1 MGSYTT
7 TLLLSSS
14 QQKQQQI
21 LESLKMAKMI
31 FVLAL
36 MVAVASTQPI
46 ETIATSGGVS
56 LSTQLWNWGQAAFE
70 ALVALVVKAFEP
82 VEPSRDET
90 ISKLLIL
97 TGDPREA
104 KKIEV
109 VDLQNPLK
117 SCILPQEFPTRL
129 AYATGGFTQGGPL
142 LCGGFNYDTRSQSNA
157 CFTIKDA
164 KFQEADVKLQTK
176 RNVASAVVLPNGE
189 LWIQGGEDGSYDILS
204 TSETMSLKGSQYGM
218 ELEKVISDHCSTM
231 INATTAFITGGQGY
245 TGSWSRETYFIDIHN
260 WRWTKG
266 PQMEEARAMHGC
278 ALFRHNDKNYAVV
291 AGGYNY
297 NRLSSTE
304 ILDLDSGT
312 LEWTKGPELPVK
324 MQSFPLVSTSQGIM
338 AVGGWD
344 RTNRRYKDEILHLKC
359 QDGQDPNQCR
369 WQEYPKKLVVARAD
383 HVVIPLPASYEICNN

>member
-97 TGDPREA
+97 TGDPINEA

-109 VDLQNPLK
+109 VDLQNPQN
-117 SCILPQEFPTRL
+117 SCSLPEEFPTRFWG
-129 AYATGGFTQGGPL
+129 AVGGFTTAGPL
-142 LCGGFNYDTRSQSNA
+142 LCGGFNTDTDPRSNT
-157 CFTIKDA
+157 CFTLKDC
-164 KFQEADVKLQTK
+164 KFKEADVKLQ
-176 RNVASAVVLPNGE
+176 RARESASAVVLPNGD
-189 LWIQGGEDGSYDILS
+189 LWIQGGNDGNSNQLS
-204 TSETMSLKGSQYGM
+204 TSETMSLQGSQNGM
-218 ELEKVISDHCSTM
+218 KLEKAIDCHCSMM
-231 INATTAFITGGQGY
+231 INATTAFITGGY
-245 TGSWSRETYFIDIHN
+245 HWDYLRETYFIDIHN

-266 PQMEEARAMHGC
+266 PQMEEARYSHGC
-278 ALFRHNDKNYAVV
+278 AVIMQNDKNYAVI
-291 AGGYNY
+291 AGGYND
-297 NRLSSTE
+297 NGLSSTE

-312 LEWTKGPELPVK
+312 LEWTKGPELPIK
-324 MQSFPLVSTSQGIM
+324 ISGFPLVSTSQGIM
-338 AVGGWD
+338 AVGGYD
-344 RTNRRYKDEILHLKC
+344 QTNGRYKDEILQLIC
-359 QDGQDPNQCR
+359 QDGQDPNLCQ
-369 WQEYPKKLVVARAD
+369 WQEYPKKLDVARSN

>member
-1 MGSYTT
+1 
-7 TLLLSSS
+7 
-14 QQKQQQI
+14 
-21 LESLKMAKMI
+21 MAKMI

-90 ISKLLIL
+90 MPKLLIL
-97 TGDPREA
+97 TGSPSRQA

-109 VDLQNPLK
+109 VDLQNPQN
-117 SCILPQEFPTRL
+117 SCSLPEEFPTGL
-129 AYATGGFTQGGPL
+129 AYATGGFTKDGPL
-142 LCGGFNYDTRSQSNA
+142 LCGGWSRSNA

-164 KFQEADVKLQTK
+164 KFQETDVKLQIE
-176 RNVASAVVLPNGE
+176 RESASAVVLPNGE
-189 LWIQGGEDGSYDILS
+189 LWIQGGWDGNDNKLS
-204 TSETMSLKGSQYGM
+204 TSETLSFSGSQPGM
-218 ELEKVISDHCSTM
+218 ELEKGISGHCSMM
-231 INATTAFITGGQGY
+231 INATTAFITGGY
-245 TGSWSRETYFIDIHN
+245 TGWRSYSRETYFIDIHN

-266 PQMEEARAMHGC
+266 PQMEEARSGHGC

-291 AGGYNY
+291 AGGYKRY
-297 NRLSSTE
+297 GGLSSTE

-312 LEWTKGPELPVK
+312 LEWTKGPELPIK
-324 MQSFPLVSTSQGIM
+324 MSNFPLVSTSQGIM

-344 RTNRRYKDEILHLKC
+344 VTNRRNKDEILNLKC
-359 QDGQDPNQCR
+359 QDGQDPNQCQ
-369 WQEYPKKLVVARAD
+369 WQEYPKKLDVARYD